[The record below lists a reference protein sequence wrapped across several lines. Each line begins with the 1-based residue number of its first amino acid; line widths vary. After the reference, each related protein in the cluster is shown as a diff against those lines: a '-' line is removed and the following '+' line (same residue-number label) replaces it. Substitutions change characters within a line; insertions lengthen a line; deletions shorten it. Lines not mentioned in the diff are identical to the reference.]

1 MACAPAPSCSTN
13 AAPTQSAERAL
24 FTLLKPIK
32 GSLSGVE
39 IDIQRVEMRAL
50 DSSDLPL
57 LDQFRGQP
65 IALLQ
70 GVVAALCDLE
80 FDQVRQMDFADF
92 TMLASDAVFQIEQF
106 SMAVGLAADFFIQ
119 SPGEEPAIIAP

>member
-1 MACAPAPSCSTN
+1 
-13 AAPTQSAERAL
+13 
-24 FTLLKPIK
+24 
-32 GSLSGVE
+32 
-39 IDIQRVEMRAL
+39 MRAL